1 MNGDPSRRTGWLL
14 GALYWLPMIT
24 LALGAAGIPG
34 SALVLVAMAAWL
46 YGELARKNET
56 GESARPTQQA

>member
-1 MNGDPSRRTGWLL
+1 MAANPDRTGRWLL

-34 SALVLVAMAAWL
+34 AALVPIGFAAWL
-46 YGELARKNET
+46 FRELA
-56 GESARPTQQA
+56 ARPAAGNLAPQTQRI